1 MFEFAEIAKQPN
13 AVTDWAGKVAYGV
26 ELSSDE
32 KQMSE
37 VMDAW
42 AKEIGEKGD
51 PNHELAAMITKTF
64 SNEEVS
70 APSELLSRIF
80 NESSIGEFDDY
91 EELYAPENTIM
102 AHEAIIEGNV
112 DRSFIEHTVGKAQW
126 KSLAAETDI
135 SMQDLR
141 RGGYRTVANLVS
153 LIKDALELKKVKMT
167 MDYLDS
173 LIVGGKPNYIVE
185 SNAMPTAATMD
196 ELALYLHD
204 VGDGDVPV
212 AFMLNKYRQAIA
224 KLAQAERWPTD
235 AVKTLYNSTGFI
247 DQYAGIDLL
256 SYSGQK
262 KLADGS
268 LILPDKTIYGIAGKI
283 GSAIT
288 RGDARVLQEENINT
302 ERIHIKVTG
311 FTFGWAVNKNHLD
324 RIAKVVL
331 A

>member
-1 MFEFAEIAKQPN
+1 MFEFAEIVKQPS

-26 ELSSDE
+26 ELSADE
-32 KQMSE
+32 KQISE
-37 VMDAW
+37 TMDAW
-42 AKEIGEKGD
+42 AKELGQKGD

-70 APSELLSRIF
+70 APSELLSRVF

-91 EELYAPENTIM
+91 EEVYAPENTIM

-112 DRSFIEHTVGKAQW
+112 DRSFIEHSVGKAQW

-153 LIKDALELKKVKMT
+153 LIKDAQELKKVKMT

-173 LIVGGKPNYIVE
+173 LIVDGNPNYIVE
-185 SNAMPTAATMD
+185 SNALPTAAVMD

-204 VGDGDVPV
+204 VGEGDAPV

-224 KLAQAERWPTD
+224 KLSQAERWPTD
-235 AVKTLYNSTGFI
+235 AVKTLYNNTGFI

-268 LILPDKTIYGIAGKI
+268 LILPDKTIYGVAGKI

-311 FTFGWAVNKNHLD
+311 FTFGWCVNKNHLD
-324 RIAKVVL
+324 KIAKVVL